1 MIDNDI
7 LTLAA
12 LVAAYVGVAKG
23 FGLPTKYSSL
33 LALATAAVFVLVP
46 DQVQQTIITISI
58 IGLTASGAY
67 NYTKNRGDNP

>member
-1 MIDNDI
+1 MENDV

-23 FGLPTKYSSL
+23 FGIKEKWTHIASL
-33 LALATAAVFVLVP
+33 FFAAVFILVP
-46 DQVQQTIITISI
+46 EEAQALIIKISI

-67 NYTKNRGDNP
+67 QYVKKRSDNA